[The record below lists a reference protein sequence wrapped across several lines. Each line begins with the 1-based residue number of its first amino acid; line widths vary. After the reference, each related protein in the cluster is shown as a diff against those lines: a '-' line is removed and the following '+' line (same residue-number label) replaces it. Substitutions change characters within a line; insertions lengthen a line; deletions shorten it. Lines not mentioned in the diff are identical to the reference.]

1 MPVNEPFDHDH
12 APMRLTWRGYR
23 NLQIVMWCT
32 LLIGPAFIL
41 AGMHDN
47 SRGLIWAGPIIFAL
61 SGWLIFR
68 ARPFFAYIIP
78 AKKAEEAKRKV
89 LSGYPHGFLS
99 CEPACKQKLT
109 CYRSKQDLFDF
120 LGTKDGEKVQDWKP
134 DDRVIDST
142 GREYRLVP
150 QPNKKSYD
158 IEPTGETWSY
168 EKLLDLA
175 EVDARLLKK
184 DASALRAR
192 VESAP
197 AEKRIPVLMK
207 AVEEMA
213 PSPIW
218 ALVAVGLFILLFFFA
233 VYFGLTKV
241 IPWLL
246 KQRG

>member
-1 MPVNEPFDHDH
+1 MLV
-12 APMRLTWRGYR
+12 TWRGYR

-32 LLIGPAFIL
+32 LLIGPGFIL
-41 AGMHDN
+41 AGRHDN
-47 SRGLIWAGPIIFAL
+47 SRGLIWAGAIIFPL

-78 AKKAEEAKRKV
+78 AKKAQEAKRKV
-89 LSGYPHGFLS
+89 LSAYPHGFLS
-99 CEPACKQKLT
+99 CEPACGPKLK
-109 CYRSKQDLFDF
+109 CYRSKQDLFDI
-120 LGTKDGEKVQDWKP
+120 LGTKDGEKLQDWKP
-134 DDRVIDST
+134 DDRVIDSI

-158 IEPTGETWSY
+158 IEPTGETWSS
-168 EKLLDLA
+168 EKLLALA
-175 EVDARLLKK
+175 EADARLLKK
-184 DASALRAR
+184 DADALRAR

-197 AEKRIPVLMK
+197 TDKRIPVLMK
-207 AVEEMA
+207 AVDEMA
-213 PSPIW
+213 PGSIW
-218 ALVAVGLFILLFFFA
+218 TVVAVGLFSLLFFFA